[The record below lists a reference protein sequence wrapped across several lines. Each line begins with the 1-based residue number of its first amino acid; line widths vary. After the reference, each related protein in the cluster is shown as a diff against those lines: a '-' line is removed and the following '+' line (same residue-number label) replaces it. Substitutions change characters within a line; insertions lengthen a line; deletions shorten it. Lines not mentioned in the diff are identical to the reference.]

1 MAEVTLD
8 RVAKVYA
15 NGVQA
20 VRDLSLR
27 LRDGELLVLVGPS
40 GCGKTT
46 TLRLIAGL
54 EEPTWGS
61 IAIGGHFV
69 NNRPPRERDVAMVF
83 QRPALYPHLN
93 VRDNLAFG
101 GRLRLPL
108 SPMTRWLRRVWLGR
122 SSQGEGSVQ
131 DLAERVTGVARTLGL
146 ASVLERYPGQL
157 SGGQQQRVALGRAL
171 VRRPAVFLLDEPL
184 SNLDAR
190 LRGEMRRE
198 LHLLQRRLRATM
210 VYVTHDPV
218 EALALGDRVA
228 VLEHGCLQQEGSPT
242 DLYARPANRFVAGFL
257 GWPPMNLLDG
267 RLDRAESRHRFT
279 AEGWSVAFP
288 ATAAVAEGVPPG
300 QPVTLGLRPE
310 AIRLAASGPEAATLT
325 MEVALIEDMG
335 PTRLVTLRRGG
346 SQVTA
351 RLEPGCQERCG
362 PIVEGQCVDV
372 TLEMR
377 QSYWFD
383 AATGAALANGRP
395 AG

>member
-1 MAEVTLD
+1 MAEVKLD
-8 RVAKVYA
+8 RIGKVYA

-27 LRDGELLVLVGPS
+27 LGDGELLVLVGPS

-54 EEPTWGS
+54 EEATWGT
-61 IAIGGHFV
+61 IAIGGRFV
-69 NNRPPRERDVAMVF
+69 NGWPPRERDVAMVF

-101 GRLRLPL
+101 GRLRRPVSRL
-108 SPMTRWLRRVWLGR
+108 TRWMRSVLPGR
-122 SSQGEGSVQ
+122 AREAVEPAQ

-146 ASVLERYPGQL
+146 AGVLERFPAQL

-228 VLEHGCLQQEGSPT
+228 VLEHGSLQQEGRPA
-242 DLYARPANRFVAGFL
+242 DVYARPANRFVAGFL
-257 GWPPMNLLDG
+257 GWPPMNLVDG
-267 RLDRAESRHRFT
+267 RLSREGSQYRFT
-279 AEGWSVAFP
+279 ADGWSVCFP
-288 ATAAVAEGVPPG
+288 WTAAVAEGVAAG

-310 AIRLAASGPEAATLT
+310 ALRLAAFGAGPATLT
-325 MEVALIEDMG
+325 MEVALVEEMG
-335 PTRLVTLRRGG
+335 PTSLVTLRRGG

-351 RLEPGCQERCG
+351 RLEHGGRETCG
-362 PIVEGQCVDV
+362 PIVEGQCVD
-372 TLEMR
+372 MSFDMQ

-383 AATGAALANGRP
+383 AATGVTLANGRP